1 MLDRDKPDYL
11 RLYDTIHTND
21 PTEGRFFRESLETVA
36 RSVFHRLPRMIL
48 RPKPEYAY
56 IASFVRASG
65 LDKADKLDYW
75 LAYGHR
81 GYGCSIAIPLANF
94 PTSLP
99 ILRVQYGKSAA
110 SRAGERLASFLDRF
124 PTDSSAPSDPFRSLF
139 QTLSSIP
146 YFHKPRSYRYESE
159 CRLLV
164 LPQEWSG
171 DPIFQLRTSSD
182 GSTSVRHYLQ
192 HPDLRPQGI
201 FVTGT
206 VITLG
211 PSISARE
218 NVRRAIRSLLGHHR
232 LSGPD
237 LAFSKIPYRPS

>member
-1 MLDRDKPDYL
+1 MSTINSRIEEFLSYFNSGAVASASALFPGIATAFLRILYPLAPPDGTPPKYLIHYTSLDTLFSMLDRDKPDYL

-21 PTEGRFFRESLETVA
+21 PTEGRFFRESLEKVA
-36 RSVFHRLPRMIL
+36 RSVLRRLPRMIL

-75 LAYGHR
+75 LAYGRR

-94 PTSLP
+94 VTSLP
-99 ILRVQYGKSAA
+99 ILGVQYGRPAA

-139 QTLSSIP
+139 ETLSSIP
-146 YFHKPRSYRYESE
+146 YFHKPRSYQYESE

-164 LPQEWSG
+164 LPQ
-171 DPIFQLRTSSD
+171 
-182 GSTSVRHYLQ
+182 
-192 HPDLRPQGI
+192 
-201 FVTGT
+201 
-206 VITLG
+206 
-211 PSISARE
+211 
-218 NVRRAIRSLLGHHR
+218 
-232 LSGPD
+232 
-237 LAFSKIPYRPS
+237 